1 MAGGNAPSPRS
12 LLTAGVMLMMTTTA
26 LMHTPAASERPT
38 NGAMWLVSL
47 RTIRKE
53 RAEGEILQI

>member
-1 MAGGNAPSPRS
+1 MAGGSAPSPRS
-12 LLTAGVMLMMTTTA
+12 LLTAGVMLMMTTIA
-26 LMHTPAASERPT
+26 LMHTPAASERPI
-38 NGAMWLVSL
+38 NGAMWLARL